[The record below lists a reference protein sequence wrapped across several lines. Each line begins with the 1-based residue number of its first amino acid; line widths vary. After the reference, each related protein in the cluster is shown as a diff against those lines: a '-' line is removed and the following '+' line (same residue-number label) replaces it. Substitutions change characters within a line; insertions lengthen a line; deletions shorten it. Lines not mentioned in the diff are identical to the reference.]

1 MLCKWQSKLETNLY
15 KEDYLDFR
23 IIGGFE
29 DYGPMKLMKK
39 EVKNIQ
45 KIKLCRFDTI
55 YFLYPVTLTS

>member
-45 KIKLCRFDTI
+45 KIKQQKSKETYDNILQC
-55 YFLYPVTLTS
+55 